1 MFIWKILAAEVDKS
15 NDWFDVWELFGG
27 WIGAIF
33 IGLIVSILV
42 QVIQEG
48 GKDDKF
54 YPRITLGW

>member
-42 QVIQEG
+42 QVIQ
-48 GKDDKF
+48 
-54 YPRITLGW
+54 